1 MKVVHVINSLAL
13 GGAERF
19 VGDLLPRLVESGI
32 DAELYVLDGRGDAF
46 SNRLQSRGVKV
57 VFAHREGANIY
68 SPLRLA
74 ELCRFIAVSKPDI
87 LHSHLGPSFHW
98 CALAVPAAGPGSSRP
113 RLVAT
118 EHAVHN
124 RRMRMPLLRGFE
136 RLCYRRYDRIVC
148 VSAEVADSIQGWLG
162 LPHGRFPVILNGIEP
177 KKFGAKV
184 EPDRAL
190 LAWAAGRRIVAM
202 TARFIPAKDHG
213 TALRALRLLPDDYAA
228 VFIGDGPEKTAALKL
243 AGDLGLAARC
253 LFAGARADVQ
263 ALLAASDLYMQ
274 TSITEGFGI
283 ACLEAMASGLPV
295 AASAVGGLRTLVEG
309 AGLLFPPR
317 DAEAC
322 AAALRRLAED
332 AGTREKVLAAQALR
346 VAQHSMEVSAGAY
359 AALYAALAVQRA

>member
-1 MKVVHVINSLAL
+1 MKVLHVINSLAL

-19 VGDLLPRLVESGI
+19 ASDLLPRLAEGGI
-32 DAELYVLDGRGDAF
+32 DAELYVLDGSGDAF
-46 SNRLQSRGVKV
+46 SDRLQSRGVKV

-74 ELCRFIAVSKPDI
+74 ELRRAIAVSKPDV

-98 CALAVPAAGPGSSRP
+98 CALAIPSAGSGRPRP
-113 RLVAT
+113 RLVTT

-136 RLCYRRYDRIVC
+136 RFCYGRCDRIVC
-148 VSAEVADSIQGWLG
+148 VSAEVADAVQGWLG
-162 LPHGRFPVILNGIEP
+162 LPPGRLSVILNGIEP
-177 KKFGAKV
+177 EKFGPDV
-184 EPDRAL
+184 EPDPSL
-190 LAWAAGRRIVAM
+190 LSWAAGRTIVAM

-213 TALRALRLLPDDYAA
+213 TALRALRLLPADYAA
-228 VFIGDGPEKTAALKL
+228 VFIGDGPEKAAAQGL
-243 AGDLGLAARC
+243 AEELGLAERC
-253 LFAGARADVQ
+253 LFAGARDDVQ

-274 TSITEGFGI
+274 TSVTEGFGI

-295 AASAVGGLRTLVEG
+295 AASAVGGLQTLVEG

-322 AAALRRLAED
+322 AAALCRLAED
-332 AGTREKVLAAQALR
+332 AGTREKVLAAQASR
-346 VAQHSMEVSAGAY
+346 VAQHSMKVSAEAY
-359 AALYAALAVQRA
+359 IALYAELTKQGA